1 MIESAAPAIPVASTA
16 LVALLIASALL
27 AFLYPVFRRAI
38 VGADPATRSF
48 AVLCYGL
55 MAPVTGI
62 VVALLS
68 MHPEIAQFLVPEHC
82 HRGACGSHIPAV
94 DPRSVGGLG
103 LAAAGTG
110 LALFAL
116 LILGNAL
123 LAGQRRLR
131 TLYALARQVPAR
143 EYHLLESDDVVAWCC
158 GLLRPKIVVS
168 RGLVAR
174 LDASQLDV
182 ILAHEAAHANRLDN
196 LRALL
201 LRWATVLWPAS
212 LQRVRKDMRDDCES
226 ACDAAALAATAD
238 RQVFA
243 EALGT
248 IARFG
253 IGGPPPRAAAFGHT
267 ETTARLAALPE
278 DPCTAR
284 RVAHVWLALSTV
296 WLIQMLVVTSTSH
309 YLVEWLGL

>member
-1 MIESAAPAIPVASTA
+1 MIELTATAIPVAATA
-16 LVALLIASALL
+16 LVAMVIASTLL
-27 AFLYPVFRRAI
+27 AVLYPVFRGAI

-82 HRGACGSHIPAV
+82 HHGACGSHIPAV
-94 DPRSVGGLG
+94 DPRSIGGLG

-110 LALFAL
+110 LALLAL

-131 TLYALARQVPAR
+131 TLFALARQVPAR
-143 EYHLLESDDVVAWCC
+143 KYHLLESDDVVAWCC
-158 GLLRPKIVVS
+158 GLIRPKIVVS
-168 RGLVAR
+168 RGLVAQ
-174 LDASQLDV
+174 LDTAQLDV
-182 ILAHEAAHANRLDN
+182 ILAHEAAHAIRLDN

-201 LRWATVLWPAS
+201 LRWATALWPTS
-212 LQRVRKDMRDDCES
+212 RQQVRKDMRDDCES
-226 ACDAAALAATAD
+226 ACDAAALAVTAD

-243 EALGT
+243 DALGT
-248 IARFG
+248 LARLG
-253 IGGPPPRAAAFGHT
+253 LGGPPPRSAAFGHT
-267 ETTARLAALPE
+267 GTEARLAALPE
-278 DPCTAR
+278 DPCSAR
-284 RVAHVWLALSTV
+284 RVAHVWLALGTV
-296 WLIQMLVVTSTSH
+296 WLLQTLVVTGTSH
-309 YLVEWLGL
+309 YLVEWVGL